1 MGAGADVCETG
12 EAVFPVLVILLPPQ
26 AGRADRAGGTRP
38 LTGTDDLLE
47 RGTEFRIR
55 EVSGVVVWKLK

>member
-26 AGRADRAGGTRP
+26 TGRADRAGGTRP
-38 LTGTDDLLE
+38 LTGTDDLE